1 MANERFDDV
10 WDAVGE
16 TQVEASLLKAKADLM
31 RAIESKIRGEGWTQA
46 EAARRLNVR
55 QPRGKLYHEDKP
67 CAKAKVEVAAGPIF
81 ELSVRLEDLG
91 VKPHDPLHFA
101 VEAMARKSSL
111 DRAPREGSIE
121 LKCPTEDFEL
131 VMWQA

>member
-16 TQVEASLLKAKADLM
+16 TQVEASLLKAKAELM

-55 QPRGKLYHEDKP
+55 QPRVSDLVRGKISLFSLDNLYTMADAIGLHPE
-67 CAKAKVEVAAGPIF
+67 
-81 ELSVRLEDLG
+81 VRL
-91 VKPHDPLHFA
+91 A
-101 VEAMARKSSL
+101 TAA
-111 DRAPREGSIE
+111 
-121 LKCPTEDFEL
+121 
-131 VMWQA
+131 